1 MKKDF
6 RKFKKN
12 GGAAMLISVVFFLFI
27 SLAIIAGL
35 VSPTVREFKNASVN
49 LNSKKSYFLSESGS
63 EDAAYR
69 IINNMTI
76 GSSETI
82 TLDSNS
88 ATTVIT
94 SPSGGVK
101 QIISLGDVSSYQRS
115 TNITLSNGVGVS
127 FNYGVQIGAGG
138 LEMGNNSTVVG
149 NVYSNGSITGSNGAT
164 VTGDAF
170 AVGTISDV
178 SVGGQTQT
186 GVTSEDFP
194 IPDDQI
200 NSWEAEAEAGGTVS
214 SQIYSGVNNSLG
226 PKKINGNLTLDNNA
240 VLTVTG
246 TLWVTGEIKLSNGS
260 IMQLAS
266 GYGIL
271 SGVVVAGIE
280 GSSGAGYIEV
290 DNNSQANGS
299 GTAGSYLMLLS
310 QRNDT
315 SSTAIKISNNGA
327 SVILYT
333 GTGVV
338 EIDNNAQLKE
348 VTAYKLK
355 LKNGSDVTYES
366 GLASVYFSS
375 GPSSGYSINGWKE
388 IE

>member
-1 MKKDF
+1 
-6 RKFKKN
+6 
-12 GGAAMLISVVFFLFI
+12 MLISVVFFLFI

-101 QIISLGDVSSYQRS
+101 QIVSLGDVSSYQRK

-127 FNYGVQIGAGG
+127 FNYGVQVGQGG
-138 LEMGNNSTVVG
+138 LEMDNNSRVIG